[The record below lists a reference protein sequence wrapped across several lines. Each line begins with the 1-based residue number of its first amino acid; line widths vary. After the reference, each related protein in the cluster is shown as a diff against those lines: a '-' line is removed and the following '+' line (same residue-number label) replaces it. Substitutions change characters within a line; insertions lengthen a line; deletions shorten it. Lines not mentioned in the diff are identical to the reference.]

1 MTVLQAPTRN
11 CVVDTL
17 GGACSAPDCP
27 VFAAQV
33 IVQVAV
39 AVTGH
44 VPVPPVRSGVD
55 RTWYKYAHVPGAGS
69 TFAVSTPGPGFT
81 PGP

>member
-1 MTVLQAPTRN
+1 VLQAPTRT

-17 GGACSAPDCP
+17 GGAANVPACP

-33 IVQVAV
+33 IIQFAV

-44 VPVPPVRSGVD
+44 VPEPPVRSGVD
-55 RTWYKYAHVPGAGS
+55 RTWNMYAQDPSAG
-69 TFAVSTPGPGFT
+69 
-81 PGP
+81 